1 MELVS
6 SIVEDFNDTSIMDF
20 KSRYFSS
27 TQISLVFNLSIFF
40 LNLCKFINIYS
51 TVILEINNITSDSNE
66 VYNREI
72 CNQYP
77 MKYVY
82 MYMGVYVM

>member
-1 MELVS
+1 MLCSKAQVVNIIGLVANQTLKLCANVCNANISHDMELVS

-40 LNLCKFINIYS
+40 
-51 TVILEINNITSDSNE
+51 
-66 VYNREI
+66 
-72 CNQYP
+72 
-77 MKYVY
+77 
-82 MYMGVYVM
+82 